1 MMKPGRHF
9 GRAAVAFLTV
19 FFTGLLVYQ
28 HIPTSLDQLW
38 QPFAQATLS
47 ALALYGTSRKTTK
60 GA

>member
-1 MMKPGRHF
+1 MKADRHL
-9 GRAAVAFLTV
+9 GRAGVTFLTV
-19 FFTGLLVYQ
+19 FFTGLVVYQ

-38 QPFAQATLS
+38 QPFVQAALS